1 MISAL
6 PVDKLPDIGRIDH
19 SLAYKVLPINGL
31 VEVYDLD
38 FAGYCCLQS
47 LAIVDMIESGSARQR
62 GKGSHSKQ
70 YVFVFKATA
79 EKIASVCVDYAN
91 SESARHADC
100 VRRLKKGV
108 RSTRAREG

>member
-6 PVDKLPDIGRIDH
+6 SVAKQPDSGRIDH
-19 SLAYKVLPINGL
+19 SLAYKVLPDDL

-38 FAGYCCLQS
+38 FAGYCCLQA
-47 LAIVDMIESGSARQR
+47 LAVVDMVENGGSRQR
-62 GKGSHSKQ
+62 NRSGGPKQ
-70 YVFVFKATA
+70 YVFIFKASA